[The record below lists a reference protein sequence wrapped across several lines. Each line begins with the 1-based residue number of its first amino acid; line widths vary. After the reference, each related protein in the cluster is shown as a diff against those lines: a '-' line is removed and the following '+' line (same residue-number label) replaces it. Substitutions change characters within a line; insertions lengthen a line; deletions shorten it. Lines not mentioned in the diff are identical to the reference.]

1 MIIRQEKMKGY
12 EIIYNLVGYILFT
25 KVAIDGNVQLAF
37 APLSVMPKY
46 QRQGIKRAIAK

>member
-37 APLSVMPKY
+37 PFESLTL
-46 QRQGIKRAIAK
+46 RI